1 MEPRTRRSP
10 QRRGGLGENLRLT
23 AVVEFRSDLRPI
35 LDNLAYSSADDS
47 SKTLAVLMLVLES
60 STFAVGNGD

>member
-10 QRRGGLGENLRLT
+10 QRRGDLGENLRLT